1 MYTVRQKK
9 KLNLNRKFNE
19 ISKCIVTYVLHWT
32 VRDEEPH
39 ARVSKLGLELFSCP
53 ISFSAYQGTA

>member
-1 MYTVRQKK
+1 M
-9 KLNLNRKFNE
+9 NLNRKFNE

-32 VRDEEPH
+32 VRDEEPY